1 MRLTRAELL
10 RVARAL
16 PEDLDALERQ
26 KIIVP
31 VYDWVLFNRT
41 GPWYTEA
48 HFQVLRQYTR
58 SRRALERN
66 RRLTYL
72 PAGAT

>member
-1 MRLTRAELL
+1 MRLSRAELL

-31 VYDWVLFNRT
+31 LYEWVLFSRS

-66 RRLTYL
+66 RRLTY
-72 PAGAT
+72 AASGST